1 MRRAGSPFHHPPAL
15 VSAAVLTPWRP
26 IMRRFRQVV
35 SEELTKACINLYDW
49 RLPSGE
55 PDRQVT
61 DRTHGD
67 ELPTFTVIADKSM
80 TEREYAWG
88 TCNLLDRQHSDFP
101 LLKDLVMKQHLELMH
116 QRSFEIY
123 EKLYRVPR
131 HQREDGNGWTPP
143 ALRRLLIRSSD
154 NVKAKLNSVSLA
166 QVLGLCSVLLAL
178 MCVAVLAG
186 AHRELAQAR
195 GLAEQLKQ
203 NLQKA
208 EKALRTDVSVCLKER
223 DATVTQISANKD
235 EELKHKDVALATAKS
250 RLDVCQQQVEERDAT
265 VTQISASKDEELKRK
280 DVALTRTKSR
290 LKVCKNQV
298 AQLQSGGGWW
308 WQ

>member
-1 MRRAGSPFHHPPAL
+1 
-15 VSAAVLTPWRP
+15 
-26 IMRRFRQVV
+26 MRRFRKVV
-35 SEELTKACINLYDW
+35 SEELTKACINPYDW

-55 PDRQVT
+55 PDGQVT
-61 DRTHGD
+61 DRIHGG
-67 ELPTFTVIADKSM
+67 EIPTFTVIADKSM
-80 TEREYAWG
+80 TVREYAWG

-131 HQREDGNGWTPP
+131 HQREVGNGWTPP

-154 NVKAKLNSVSLA
+154 NVKAKLKSVSLA
-166 QVLGLCSVLLAL
+166 QVLCLFLFLLTL
-178 MCVAVLAG
+178 ICCTQMLICV
-186 AHRELAQAR
+186 
-195 GLAEQLKQ
+195 QLKQ
-203 NLQKA
+203 DLQKA

-223 DATVTQISANKD
+223 DATVTQISASKD

-250 RLDVCQQQVEERDAT
+250 RL
-265 VTQISASKDEELKRK
+265 
-280 DVALTRTKSR
+280 
-290 LKVCKNQV
+290 KVCENQV

>member
-15 VSAAVLTPWRP
+15 VSAAVLTPWCP
-26 IMRRFRQVV
+26 IMRRFRTVV

-88 TCNLLDRQHSDFP
+88 TCNLLDCQHSDFP

-123 EKLYRVPR
+123 ENLYRVPR
-131 HQREDGNGWTPP
+131 HQREVGNGWTPP

-154 NVKAKLNSVSLA
+154 NVKAKLKSVSLA
-166 QVLGLCSVLLAL
+166 QVLCLFLFLLTL
-178 MCVAVLAG
+178 ICCTQMLICV
-186 AHRELAQAR
+186 
-195 GLAEQLKQ
+195 QLKQ
-203 NLQKA
+203 DLQKA
-208 EKALRTDVSVCLKER
+208 EKALRTDVSACLKER
-223 DATVTQISANKD
+223 DATVTQISASKD

-265 VTQISASKDEELKRK
+265 VTKISASKDEELKHK

-290 LKVCKNQV
+290 LKVCENQV

>member
-1 MRRAGSPFHHPPAL
+1 
-15 VSAAVLTPWRP
+15 
-26 IMRRFRQVV
+26 MRRFRKVV
-35 SEELTKACINLYDW
+35 SEELTKACINPYDW

-55 PDRQVT
+55 PDGQLT
-61 DRTHGD
+61 DRTHGG
-67 ELPTFTVIADKSM
+67 EIPTFTVIADKSM
-80 TEREYAWG
+80 TVREYAWG

-131 HQREDGNGWTPP
+131 HQREVGNGWTPP

-154 NVKAKLNSVSLA
+154 NFKAMLKGVSLA
-166 QVLGLCSVLLAL
+166 QVLGLCSFLLAL

-186 AHRELAQAR
+186 AHLRDSRITGELAQAR
-195 GLAEQLKQ
+195 GLAAQLKQ
-203 NLQKA
+203 DLQKA

-223 DATVTQISANKD
+223 DATVTQISASKD

-250 RLDVCQQQVEERDAT
+250 RLEVCEQQVEERDAT